1 MNSCEVNFQI
11 NLRPHS
17 MHAMLNYAVGKSIAI
32 SLVLFMT
39 SRIKQISLSSRKR
52 NNLFGSKSVE
62 KLRIWAFIYI

>member
-1 MNSCEVNFQI
+1 
-11 NLRPHS
+11 